1 MVKASKGVLVKV
13 DPSIK
18 AIIVKIDNKHHD
30 IVIEE
35 LDDEHLVVK
44 ESKLAELKEK
54 LYQVWAFLPLSNGL
68 LPNQSCCCAGAQR
81 FTSGF

>member
-18 AIIVKIDNKHHD
+18 AIIIKIDTRHHD

-44 ESKLAELKEK
+44 ESKLAELKDK
-54 LYQVWAFLPLSNGL
+54 LYQELKDSQVDLDESE
-68 LPNQSCCCAGAQR
+68 SE
-81 FTSGF
+81 